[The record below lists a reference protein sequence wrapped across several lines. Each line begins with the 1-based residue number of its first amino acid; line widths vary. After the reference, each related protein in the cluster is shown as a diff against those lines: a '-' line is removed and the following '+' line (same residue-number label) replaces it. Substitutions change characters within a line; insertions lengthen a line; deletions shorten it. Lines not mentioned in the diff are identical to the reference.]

1 MMSFLLPYHSPVSN
15 LEGLKKTHEDLWHNN
30 QNKIPATNNRK
41 QFIKDEIS
49 ILFYFINITE
59 SKIEHL
65 TVTLLSTNTVFIL
78 ISFSLCHVSLNV
90 VQFLK

>member
-1 MMSFLLPYHSPVSN
+1 MMSLLLPYHSPVSN

-41 QFIKDEIS
+41 QFIDEIS
-49 ILFYFINITE
+49 ILFSYINITE

-78 ISFSLCHVSLNV
+78 IPFSLCHVSLNV
-90 VQFLK
+90 VQFLE